1 MSEKDGDRDD
11 DQSELK
17 LDPSLEAQPV
27 VYNDLPKLRKGY
39 ESTLIGGCKLF
50 KLHGSLQHSERHAIF
65 TGFSPQLTD
74 SSSILFCTDVAA
86 RGLDVQ
92 DVTHVIQ
99 YDPPADVRDY
109 IHRIGRTARLGK
121 EGLSYIFL
129 LPSEVE
135 YIDLLEDYQCK
146 LVEQDSKELLET
158 LVPLATTQLSKKL
171 KHMKHEVAATDV
183 HMMLERFVQ
192 GSQQVNL
199 DLMARIYSTH
209 KRRFLRTSEHTL
221 HILHPKNTYFIS
233 RSYTL
238 VIWPNH
244 FVYGRHQQSYNL
256 NWEHWQGTQRN

>member
-1 MSEKDGDRDD
+1 LATGDSVDWHFDALCRVSEKDGERGD
-11 DQSELK
+11 DQPELK
-17 LDPSLEAQPV
+17 LDPSMEAQPV
-27 VYNDLPKLRKGY
+27 IYNDLPKLRVGY
-39 ESTLIGGCKLF
+39 DSTLIGGCKLF
-50 KLHGSLQHSERHAIF
+50 KLHGSLQQSERHAIF

-86 RGLDVQ
+86 RGLDVP

-121 EGLSYIFL
+121 EGLSYIYL

-158 LVPLATTQLSKKL
+158 LEPLATTQLSKKL

-192 GSQQVNL
+192 GSQQVIITL
-199 DLMARIYSTH
+199 ISEP
-209 KRRFLRTSEHTL
+209 TSCTKG
-221 HILHPKNTYFIS
+221 ILFAY
-233 RSYTL
+233 
-238 VIWPNH
+238 
-244 FVYGRHQQSYNL
+244 
-256 NWEHWQGTQRN
+256 